1 MIHFRSKYNKKRCKL
16 YGKISLI
23 RPGRICG
30 QNTNLMNLY
39 LGGGGLGWWGRLM
52 YNRNYIWGLYTPVCN
67 LLKLRFFL
75 FLPVEHVFWH
85 FSSCAKCEI
94 CSKLTVKTPEY
105 TKLAIKLNKKTVLT
119 SFWPL
124 YC

>member
-23 RPGRICG
+23 RPGRIYG
-30 QNTNLMNLY
+30 QKTNLMNLC
-39 LGGGGLGWWGRLM
+39 LGDGGLGWWGRLI
-52 YNRNYIWGLYTPVCN
+52 YNRKYIWGLYTPVYN
-67 LLKLRFFL
+67 LIKLRFFL

-85 FSSCAKCEI
+85 FSNCAKCEI
-94 CSKLTVKTPEY
+94 CSKLTIKTPEY
-105 TKLAIKLNKKTVLT
+105 VKLTIKLKTKT
-119 SFWPL
+119 SLMLFWPL